1 MRKKNLSVVL
11 IVLVLTGCSAA
22 GLQQAENK
30 TRLAG
35 TTSPL
40 GFVIWAPV
48 WVASTIANAGSGP
61 TGAGKAAVE
70 ETVSTTAE
78 EKRD

>member
-1 MRKKNLSVVL
+1 MRKRSLFVVL

-70 ETVSTTAE
+70 ETDSTTPE
-78 EKRD
+78 GERD

>member
-1 MRKKNLSVVL
+1 MRKRSLFVVL

-61 TGAGKAAVE
+61 TGAGKVGAE
-70 ETVSTTAE
+70 ETDSPGTE
-78 EKRD
+78 NQE